1 MKIDIDDKIRFIVLD
16 RDAKFSLKKIQR
28 IIGGI
33 MRTLNFSKKHLESG
47 ENIFNIK
54 EGEGGKKINCAIFQ
68 RIENYARER
77 PHGVSL
83 WSLGAKVGLIKTS
96 TGRAL
101 HELCF
106 SHKKIVV

>member
-47 ENIFNIK
+47 ENIFNVK
-54 EGEGGKKINCAIFQ
+54 EGRGGKKN
-68 RIENYARER
+68 
-77 PHGVSL
+77 
-83 WSLGAKVGLIKTS
+83 K
-96 TGRAL
+96 
-101 HELCF
+101 LCNF
-106 SHKKIVV
+106 SKNRK